1 MTGQFEFVHS
11 IRVPGLLHT
20 RVRRQASAN
29 GRYPRAY
36 GPSSVQH
43 IPGVM
48 KVVVQKD
55 FAGAVARTQ
64 YAGYVSLVRR
74 LAVQWDSGPELAPQN
89 SFLEHLQNG
98 FRMQCCVDSGDVER
112 TLASAKNFVRARNT
126 YPYRMHGSVRTSC
139 ASADVNPDEA
149 TI

>member
-43 IPGVM
+43 IPGVL
-48 KVVVQKD
+48 KVVVQKNS
-55 FAGAVARTQ
+55 FGVVARTQ
-64 YAGYVSLVRR
+64 YEAMLVVRQ
-74 LAVQWDSGPELAPQN
+74 LAVQWNSGPELAPQK

-98 FRMQCCVDSGDVER
+98 FRMQC
-112 TLASAKNFVRARNT
+112 
-126 YPYRMHGSVRTSC
+126 
-139 ASADVNPDEA
+139 
-149 TI
+149 